1 MVTLC
6 DPSLNWFKNAFGLI
20 SLDLPILNLKWEKVM
35 RCPRF
40 PSGRSFSRDYG
51 SWKSHIILKLINSF
65 LLLLKFISIV
75 SLHIW
80 WQQQVEVG

>member
-35 RCPRF
+35 RCPKF
-40 PSGRSFSRDYG
+40 PSGRSLSRDYG
-51 SWKSHIILKLINSF
+51 SWKSHIILKMINNF
-65 LLLLKFISIV
+65 LLLLTCTHFVGSHLEMRHL
-75 SLHIW
+75 SLFR
-80 WQQQVEVG
+80 